1 MKSVNPKSPWLGRTE
16 GPCSD
21 TFQPK
26 IFRLKT
32 MKIHEIGKSQK
43 SVVRKDRRSV
53 FGRFSAKNT
62 PFEIRKNNTIY
73 HHIFIRNALNAD
85 LRKMLRKH
93 ATNGNM
99 PRPCPFSHFA

>member
-1 MKSVNPKSPWLGRTE
+1 MKSVKSQKSMVGRTE
-16 GPCSD
+16 CPCSD

-26 IFRLKT
+26 ILRLKS
-32 MKIHEIGKSQK
+32 E
-43 SVVRKDRRSV
+43 
-53 FGRFSAKNT
+53 
-62 PFEIRKNNTIY
+62 KNNTIY

>member
-21 TFQPK
+21 AFQPK
-26 IFRLKT
+26 ILRLKS
-32 MKIHEIGKSQK
+32 E
-43 SVVRKDRRSV
+43 
-53 FGRFSAKNT
+53 
-62 PFEIRKNNTIY
+62 KNNTIY